1 MKKITALVLACFMV
15 VALAAC
21 GGGGNSGNSGNS
33 GSGSASGEEQ
43 VLRVTWWGNTQRDQL
58 YQQINELFM
67 AENPGVKIVTESP
80 GWNDYWPA
88 VSTAYASG
96 NAPDVVQFQSGRIG
110 EFAPMGVLAPLD
122 SFVADGTIKLDD
134 WNQDL
139 VNTGTFDDNFYMV
152 TLGITAQTIYINQS
166 YLDDLGVTL
175 WAEDEDITWEEFEAF
190 INEVQAKMSEGAYA
204 LQDISKNNDL
214 IWLWTRQHTPAGVEW
229 TDAEGN
235 FAPSNE
241 ALSSWYE
248 LADGMRSAGAIPPIA
263 LAQEWEQLAWEEGA
277 FVNRNVA
284 FYFAN
289 ANQIMTYQN
298 ATEDQI
304 VMRKVPTAPNADNA
318 HGDML
323 ISSAFAVSESSSQKE
338 LAAKYI
344 DFFVNSI
351 EAQKIFDF
359 ELGVP
364 GSLTVQ
370 EALMEDT
377 DPGNIMQNNYVN
389 MVSETALPFVPMQ
402 PGVSAVVDEIIKFG
416 QEVGM
421 GARTPDEAA
430 QLVID
435 GADGL
440 IRTNN

>member
-1 MKKITALVLACFMV
+1 MKKVKKITAVLLTCFMV
-15 VALAAC
+15 LALAAC
-21 GGGGNSGNSGNS
+21 GGNQSSTTGGSESSDG
-33 GSGSASGEEQ
+33 EQ

-67 AENPGVKIVTESP
+67 AENPNVKIVTESP

-96 NAPDVVQFQSGRIG
+96 SAPDVVQFQSGRIG

-122 SFVADGTIKLDD
+122 SFVEDGTIKLDN

-139 VNTGTFDDNFYMV
+139 VNTGSFDDNFYMV
-152 TLGITAQTIYINQS
+152 TLGITAQTVYINQS
-166 YLDDLGVTL
+166 LLDDLGVTL
-175 WAEDEDITWEEFEAF
+175 WAEDEDVTWEEFETF
-190 INEVQAKMSEGAYA
+190 VNEVQAKLPEGAYA

-229 TDAEGN
+229 TDADGN
-235 FAPSNE
+235 FAPSKE
-241 ALSSWYE
+241 ALTAWYD
-248 LADGMRSAGAIPPIA
+248 LADGMRTAGAIAPIA
-263 LAQEWEQLAWEEGA
+263 LSQEWEQLAWEEGA

-298 ATEDQI
+298 ATEDEI
-304 VMRKVPTAPNADNA
+304 VMRKVPIAPNANNA

-323 ISSAFAVSESSSQKE
+323 ISSAFAISESSNQKE

-344 DFFVNSI
+344 DFFVNNI
-351 EAQKIFDF
+351 EAQKIFNY

-364 GSLTVQ
+364 GSLSVQ
-370 EALMEDT
+370 DALLENADSANVMA
-377 DPGNIMQNNYVN
+377 NNYVN

-402 PGVSAVVDEIIKFG
+402 PGVSAVIDEIIKGG

-421 GARTPDEAA
+421 DAKTSEDAA
-430 QLVID
+430 QMVLDVAND
-435 GADGL
+435 L